1 MRVDAGRIL
10 RETST
15 RTAGL
20 QSSLRQDKEPSARI
34 AGHSHNYAKGA
45 TPMKRRELAKAV
57 LEEIERTRTQLAR
70 LRKVVMMK
78 LSPKKKKGKQ

>member
-1 MRVDAGRIL
+1 VRVDAGRIL